1 MSAASGIGLSMPSG
15 LDDDT
20 IINELVAVQQQ
31 QVTTVQNE
39 VSAAQA
45 SISAYGQ
52 LQSDLQSI
60 SSAASAVASS
70 GSFDVFSA
78 TSSNADAVT
87 IAGGSGSTAGQYQV
101 GVYNL
106 ASSETLISA
115 DGKISSETASLSSQG
130 IGVGTISVEGVN
142 INVSSTD
149 TIQDLANNINAATQA
164 DGSPL
169 DVTASVV
176 QVSSSD
182 YRLVLSSNNT
192 GSDGIAYQDVG
203 GTTLEDLGIITDAN
217 GDKGNVNQELQSSGD
232 IATAWNNL
240 ATGSAVQMSGTDHNG
255 NAVSATFT
263 KDAGE
268 TLADFLSKITSA
280 YNGTVT
286 ATTNTDGQLVL
297 TDAITGNSD
306 LAMSTLSLGGT
317 DYTPTLTQG
326 GENGTGV
333 LTAGTNSYY
342 SIDGMDMNSDSNS
355 VTGFQP
361 GTTLTLNATS
371 TQPVTVGLTLDVGTI
386 EQNVESVLTAY
397 NSLLTYVNSA
407 TQVAT
412 TSTSSDSSS
421 TTSTQGGPLP
431 GDMTAKGIV
440 SSIDSLFENEGGAL
454 GGNMNSLAE
463 IGIQTDPNTGQLS
476 LDEGTFQSAIQ
487 SNPTAV
493 ENLFTQVC
501 TSSNPNVTFGQSTS
515 ATQSGNYLL
524 REDGGGQVQ
533 ISLAG
538 SNRWSTGTREGD
550 VVTFSDGP
558 ASGLSISA
566 PAGTIG
572 DDPTN
577 PTTLTFSNGLAA
589 DLTNT
594 IANMTDP
601 NTGLIQL
608 QTSTFQTKID
618 NENDQITTLT
628 DQCNQYRSQL
638 TLEFS
643 TMEELVNNL
652 KSQSASITSSFGT
665 TTTTS

>member
-1 MSAASGIGLSMPSG
+1 
-15 LDDDT
+15 
-20 IINELVAVQQQ
+20 
-31 QVTTVQNE
+31 
-39 VSAAQA
+39 
-45 SISAYGQ
+45 
-52 LQSDLQSI
+52 
-60 SSAASAVASS
+60 
-70 GSFDVFSA
+70 
-78 TSSNADAVT
+78 
-87 IAGGSGSTAGQYQV
+87 
-101 GVYNL
+101 
-106 ASSETLISA
+106 
-115 DGKISSETASLSSQG
+115 
-130 IGVGTISVEGVN
+130 
-142 INVSSTD
+142 
-149 TIQDLANNINAATQA
+149 
-164 DGSPL
+164 
-169 DVTASVV
+169 
-176 QVSSSD
+176 
-182 YRLVLSSNNT
+182 
-192 GSDGIAYQDVG
+192 
-203 GTTLEDLGIITDAN
+203 
-217 GDKGNVNQELQSSGD
+217 
-232 IATAWNNL
+232 
-240 ATGSAVQMSGTDHNG
+240 
-255 NAVSATFT
+255 
-263 KDAGE
+263 
-268 TLADFLSKITSA
+268 
-280 YNGTVT
+280 
-286 ATTNTDGQLVL
+286 
-297 TDAITGNSD
+297 
-306 LAMSTLSLGGT
+306 
-317 DYTPTLTQG
+317 
-326 GENGTGV
+326 V